1 MTEFNFDVLY
11 IGSGHGTFD
20 GAIPLAAS
28 GVKVAVVEA
37 DKVGGTCPNWGC
49 NAKVLLEEAVKL
61 QHAIEKSNG
70 IITGETKID
79 WAKNQ
84 AHKNN
89 VIDVLPG
96 AIEGMMTGQGIEMI
110 FGRGELVDAHTVQV
124 GDKTYTADKIVIST
138 GLRPHRLDVLGTE
151 LAHDSKD
158 FLALSEMPAKMTVIG
173 GGYVA
178 LESATM
184 ANAAGADVTLVL
196 RGSIALRSFPEASS
210 DLVLADLEARGVTIM
225 RDTEVAS
232 LAEADGQITVTTTNG
247 EIVTD
252 YVLDAT
258 GRVANVENIGLEN
271 LGIKASAAGIEVNEF
286 LQTNVENIYAS
297 GDVINKVQPKLTPTA
312 IFESLYLMRRFSG
325 QSEAAIDYPVIAT
338 NVFTTPRV
346 AMAGVTV
353 QEAEEQPEAYT
364 IVKHDV
370 AGNWY
375 RQVTYETQGTTTMI
389 FNQEG
394 NLVGVSDVSDRAE
407 DIVNA
412 LLPAI
417 EFKLS
422 PEQISR
428 VVGIFPSISFDVWGQ
443 I

>member
-11 IGSGHGTFD
+11 LGSGHGTFD

-37 DKVGGTCPNWGC
+37 NKVGGTCPNWGC
-49 NAKVLLEEAVKL
+49 NAKVLLEEAVKI

-70 IITGETKID
+70 VISGETKID

-84 AHKNN
+84 AHKND

-110 FGRGELVDAHTVQV
+110 FGRGALVDAHTVEV
-124 GDKTYTADKIVIST
+124 EGKTYTADKIVLAT
-138 GLRPHRLDVLGTE
+138 GLRPHRLDIIGTE
-151 LAHDSKD
+151 LAHDSQD

-184 ANAAGADVTLVL
+184 AMAAGAEVTLIL
-196 RGSIALRSFPEASS
+196 RGSVALRSFPEASS
-210 DLVLADLEARGVTIM
+210 DLVLADLAERGVKVM
-225 RDTEVAS
+225 RETEVAS
-232 LAEADGQITVTTTNG
+232 LTETDGQITVTTTNG

-258 GRVANVENIGLEN
+258 GRVPNVENIGLETV
-271 LGIKASAAGIEVNEF
+271 GIKASAAGIEVNEF
-286 LQTNVENIYAS
+286 LQTSVENIYAS
-297 GDVINKVQPKLTPTA
+297 GDVIAKSQPKLTPTA
-312 IFESLYLMRRFSG
+312 IFESVYLMRRFSG
-325 QSEAAIDYPVIAT
+325 QSDAAIDYPTIAT

-353 QEAEEQPEAYT
+353 QEAEEQPELYT

-375 RQVTYETQGTTTMI
+375 RQVTFETQGTTTMI
-389 FNQEG
+389 FDKEG
-394 NLVGVSDVSDRAE
+394 KLVGISDVSDRAE

-412 LLPAI
+412 VLPAI
-417 EFKLS
+417 EFGFT

-428 VVGIFPSISFDVWGQ
+428 LVGIFPSIAFDVWGQ
-443 I
+443 V

>member
-1 MTEFNFDVLY
+1 MTAFDYDVLY
-11 IGSGHGTFD
+11 LGSGHGTFD
-20 GAIPLAAS
+20 GAIPLAAG

-49 NAKVLLEEAVKL
+49 NAKVLLEEAVKI
-61 QHAIEKSNG
+61 QHEIEKSNG
-70 IITGETKID
+70 IIAGETKID
-79 WAKNQ
+79 WSKNQ

-89 VIDVLPG
+89 VIDVLPD
-96 AIEGMMTGQGIEMI
+96 AIQGMLTDQGVEMI
-110 FGRGELVDAHTVQV
+110 FGRGEFVDAHTVKV
-124 GDKTYTADKIVIST
+124 GDKTYTADKIVIAT
-138 GLRPHRLDVLGTE
+138 GLRPHRLDVIGTE

-184 ANAAGADVTLVL
+184 ANAAGSEVTLVL
-196 RGSIALRSFPEASS
+196 RGSVALRAFPEASS
-210 DLVLADLEARGVTIM
+210 DLVLADLADCGVKIM

-232 LAEADGQITVTTTNG
+232 MTEENGQITVATTNG

-258 GRVANVENIGLEN
+258 GRIPNIENIGLETV
-271 LGIKASAAGIEVNEF
+271 GVEASAAGVAVNEF

-297 GDVINKVQPKLTPTA
+297 GDVIAKTQPKLTPTA
-312 IFESLYLMRRFSG
+312 IFESVYLMRRFSG
-325 QSEAAIDYPVIAT
+325 QSDAAIDYPTIAT

-353 QEAEEQPEAYT
+353 QEAEEQPELYT

-375 RQVTYETQGTTTMI
+375 RQVTFETQGTTTMI
-389 FNQEG
+389 FNKEG

-417 EFKLS
+417 EFKLT

-428 VVGIFPSISFDVWGQ
+428 LVGIFPSIAFDVWGQ

>member
-28 GVKVAVVEA
+28 GVKVAVIEA

-70 IITGETKID
+70 IIAGETKID

-110 FGRGELVDAHTVQV
+110 FGRGELVDAHTVKV

-196 RGSIALRSFPEASS
+196 RGSVALRAFPEAST
-210 DLVLADLEARGVTIM
+210 DLVLADLAERGVTIM

-232 LAEADGQITVTTTNG
+232 MVETDGQITVTTTNG

-286 LQTNVENIYAS
+286 LQTSVENIYAS
-297 GDVINKVQPKLTPTA
+297 GDVINKTQPKLTPTA
-312 IFESLYLMRRFSG
+312 IFESVYLMRRFAG
-325 QSEAAIDYPVIAT
+325 QSAAAIDYPTIAT

-353 QEAEEQPEAYT
+353 QEAEEQPEVYT

-375 RQVTYETQGTTTMI
+375 RQVTYETQGATTMI

-428 VVGIFPSISFDVWGQ
+428 VVGIFPSISFDAWGQ

>member
-28 GVKVAVVEA
+28 GVKVGVIEA

-70 IITGETKID
+70 IISGETKID

-196 RGSIALRSFPEASS
+196 RGSVALRAFPEASS
-210 DLVLADLEARGVTIM
+210 DLVLADLAERGVTIM

-232 LAEADGQITVTTTNG
+232 LAENAGQITVTTTNG

-258 GRVANVENIGLEN
+258 GRIANVENIGLEN
-271 LGIKASAAGIEVNEF
+271 LGIQASAAGIEVNEF
-286 LQTNVENIYAS
+286 LQTSVENIYAS
-297 GDVINKVQPKLTPTA
+297 GDVINKTQPKLTPTA

-325 QSEAAIDYPVIAT
+325 QSEAAIDYPTIAT

-353 QEAEEQPEAYT
+353 QAAEEQPELYT

-428 VVGIFPSISFDVWGQ
+428 LVGIFPSISFDVWGQ

>member
-28 GVKVAVVEA
+28 GVKVAVIEA

-70 IITGETKID
+70 IIAGETKID

-110 FGRGELVDAHTVQV
+110 FGRGELVDAHTVKV

-173 GGYVA
+173 GGYIA

-196 RGSIALRSFPEASS
+196 RGSVALRAFPEAST
-210 DLVLADLEARGVTIM
+210 DLVLADLAERGVTIM

-232 LAEADGQITVTTTNG
+232 MVETDGQITVTTTNG

-286 LQTNVENIYAS
+286 LQTSVENIYAS
-297 GDVINKVQPKLTPTA
+297 GDVINKTQPKLTPTA
-312 IFESLYLMRRFSG
+312 IFESLYLMRRFAG
-325 QSEAAIDYPVIAT
+325 QSAAAIDYPTIAT

-353 QEAEEQPEAYT
+353 QEAEEQPEVYT

-428 VVGIFPSISFDVWGQ
+428 VVGIFPSISFDAWGQ

>member
-28 GVKVAVVEA
+28 GVKVAVIEA

-70 IITGETKID
+70 IIAGETKID

-110 FGRGELVDAHTVQV
+110 FGRGELVDAHTVKV

-196 RGSIALRSFPEASS
+196 RGSVALRAFPEAST
-210 DLVLADLEARGVTIM
+210 DLVLADLAERGVTIM

-232 LAEADGQITVTTTNG
+232 MVETDGQITVTTTNG

-286 LQTNVENIYAS
+286 LQTSVENIYAS
-297 GDVINKVQPKLTPTA
+297 GDVINKTQPKLTPTA
-312 IFESLYLMRRFSG
+312 IFESLYLMRRFAG
-325 QSEAAIDYPVIAT
+325 QSAAAIDYPTIAT

-353 QEAEEQPEAYT
+353 QEAEEQPEVYT

-375 RQVTYETQGTTTMI
+375 RQVTYETQGATTMI

-428 VVGIFPSISFDVWGQ
+428 VVGIFPSISFDAWGQ

>member
-1 MTEFNFDVLY
+1 MTEFNYDVLY

-37 DKVGGTCPNWGC
+37 EKVGGTCPNWGC

-70 IITGETKID
+70 IIAGETKID

-96 AIEGMMTGQGIEMI
+96 AIEGMMTGQGIDMI

-124 GDKTYTADKIVIST
+124 GDKSYTADKIVIST

-151 LAHDSKD
+151 LANDSKD
-158 FLALSEMPAKMTVIG
+158 FLALSEMPANMTVIG

-196 RGSIALRSFPEASS
+196 RGSVALRSFPEASS

-225 RDTEVAS
+225 RDTEVAA
-232 LAEADGQITVTTTNG
+232 LAENDGQITVTTTNG
-247 EIVTD
+247 DIVTD

-271 LGIKASAAGIEVNEF
+271 LGIKATAAGVEVNEF
-286 LQTNVENIYAS
+286 LQTSVENIYAS

-325 QSEAAIDYPVIAT
+325 QSDAAIDYPVIAT

-346 AMAGVTV
+346 AMAGITV
-353 QEAEEQPEAYT
+353 QEAEEQPEVYT